1 MPSPMSAPGAS
12 ASPGGEMALQHQR
25 GFAPSPLVIDAIVD
39 ALEERVLAEIDRRG
53 GRYQGIF

>member
-1 MPSPMSAPGAS
+1 MLPPGAS
-12 ASPGGEMALQHQR
+12 SLLGAEPAVQHQ
-25 GFAPSPLVIDAIVD
+25 GAFTPSPLAIDAIVD